1 MEPVPRRET
10 TEPAAHGLIPKIE
23 PVAVHGERKRDF
35 SREFTS
41 SRGDTLLPPGTVSM
55 ENHPRGQGLTGRR
68 RRRWLPPVSCVST
81 RNGFPYSE
89 SSHPHR
95 PPPRGGG
102 RVNGD
107 WPWIA
112 VPGVKH
118 DLIECQVRSRTDGLL
133 PTISPGYPFRRSPIS
148 ASRRKWRLAETPAPP
163 APVLGGCAAMP
174 PRIRPRRCL

>member
-1 MEPVPRRET
+1 M
-10 TEPAAHGLIPKIE
+10 A
-23 PVAVHGERKRDF
+23 
-35 SREFTS
+35 S
-41 SRGDTLLPPGTVSM
+41 
-55 ENHPRGQGLTGRR
+55 
-68 RRRWLPPVSCVST
+68 PPVSCVST

-95 PPPRGGG
+95 PAARGGG

-133 PTISPGYPFRRSPIS
+133 PTISPGYPFRRSPLS
-148 ASRRKWRLAETPAPP
+148 ASRRNGVSQKPW
-163 APVLGGCAAMP
+163 P
-174 PRIRPRRCL
+174 PRLRFGEGARRCRPESAQGDVYKAVGVLV